1 MCTWSSGQ
9 TVVAGS
15 CCGRRNKNRIGGKS
29 GINKGYLKFSRQFE
43 CFQLRLGNTT
53 IILLLKGCG
62 LQNKSFRILKC
73 ILTRVGEVGFNVF
86 CSLMLTFFSQL
97 QLKLGGRLFWYVNFL
112 NRTYECV
119 CKWSS
124 SNLLKLVT
132 GNGVPSLKVLYTQL
146 FKGKSSK

>member
-97 QLKLGGRLFWYVNFL
+97 QLKLYIFCILPSFTFHKGAQNLSWRKTVL
-112 NRTYECV
+112 V
-119 CKWSS
+119 CE
-124 SNLLKLVT
+124 L
-132 GNGVPSLKVLYTQL
+132 
-146 FKGKSSK
+146 SK